1 MINYNVLENE
11 NTLDDEENKAA
22 DIPTEND
29 VVVKTGTEADETKSD
44 GNVIQ
49 PNETETEENEVED
62 TPSNRVDVKEDI
74 DFLLGNNKLGYNIWD
89 TIVKGV

>member
-1 MINYNVLENE
+1 MISYDVLDENI
-11 NTLDDEENKAA
+11 DEEKKTAN
-22 DIPTEND
+22 IPTDDIAVE
-29 VVVKTGTEADETKSD
+29 TGTEAD

-49 PNETETEENEVED
+49 PNETEIEENEVED
-62 TPSNRVDVKEDI
+62 APSNKVDIKEDV

>member
-29 VVVKTGTEADETKSD
+29 VVVKTGTEADETESD

-62 TPSNRVDVKEDI
+62 TPSNRVDVKEAI
-74 DFLLGNNKLGYNIWD
+74 DFLGNNKLGYNIWD

>member
-22 DIPTEND
+22 NIPTENS
-29 VVVKTGTEADETKSD
+29 VAVETGTEAD

-49 PNETETEENEVED
+49 PNETEIEENEVED
-62 TPSNRVDVKEDI
+62 APSNKVDVKEAI
-74 DFLLGNNKLGYNIWD
+74 NFLGNNKLGYNIWD